1 MYRLFASKGC
11 GSAAIEAALTLCGVN
26 YELVEATPWERSP
39 GLDELRRL
47 NPLAQV
53 PTLQLPDGTVLT
65 ESVAILLWLAEQY
78 PAAALLPD
86 NPSLRAST
94 LRWLVYVAVN
104 NYAAIGI
111 GDFPE
116 RWTTGEAE
124 QATLKAYARSRLE
137 DYWRT
142 LEQQFA
148 NERLPLAPTGA
159 LALLL
164 YTMRHWRPGKDWLDQ
179 HCPRLMAGLQP
190 TADVPQLAAI
200 WTRNF
205 KT

>member
-11 GSAAIEAALTLCGVN
+11 GSAAIEAALTLSGVG
-26 YELVEATPWERSP
+26 YELIEATPWERSP

-65 ESVAILLWLAEQY
+65 ESVAILCWLAEQF
-78 PAAALLPD
+78 PAAALLAGAA
-86 NPSLRAST
+86 SQRAAE
-94 LRWLVYVAVN
+94 LRWLVYLAAN

-124 QATLKAYARSRLE
+124 QATLKAYARARLE

-142 LEQQFA
+142 LEQQYNA
-148 NERLPLAPTGA
+148 GQLPLTTSGA

-190 TADVPQLAAI
+190 TADDPRLAAV
-200 WTRNF
+200 WARNF